1 MKDLFRNSA
10 VTNSAVT
17 MGLLLMLSACS
28 GGGGAAPTKNP
39 NQDPPGEQIQQ
50 SSQWD
55 QMVWDKGSWK

>member
-39 NQDPPGEQIQQ
+39 NQDPPSEQIQQ